1 MQKKKTYGGK
11 QYGKIVFAVL
21 AALFLLVPLKGEAKV
36 KAPKMQCHA
45 YAVMDAGSGEILFGQ
60 EENKVI
66 YPASTAKLMTA
77 IVCVENGDTHSKIKT
92 KSKIVDG
99 TTYGTGVRRKIYF

>member
-1 MQKKKTYGGK
+1 MKK
-11 QYGKIVFAVL
+11 ISFM
-21 AALFLLVPLKGEAKV
+21 FLILLCITVPLKGEAKV

-60 EENKVI
+60 DENKVI

-77 IVCVENGDTHSKIKT
+77 IVCVEQGDVNSKIKT
-92 KSKIVDG
+92 KYDIVHG
-99 TTYGTGVRRKIYF
+99 TTYGTYIHNCSF